1 MRKISLILVASLI
14 LALLA
19 GLGGCATYDFEEE
32 GTVIITPSEALE
44 LAENDNV
51 VLVDART
58 EVEYESYHVKGA
70 VCIPRNAIVTD
81 RPYPNML
88 APKVRIENVMSGR
101 GISNDT
107 LVLVYDNNNN
117 MDASRLWW
125 TLLVYGHENV
135 KIINGGV
142 NAIAKEGTEFV
153 QEVPEIKKAEFKAEE
168 LKTEYIAT
176 KEEIEGY
183 LNEPQEDI
191 VILDT
196 RTQEEFNA
204 GTIPG
209 SVLYNYENNNYSTGA
224 FKSPKDIQNDYTD
237 IGITP
242 DKTIVMFCKTSI
254 RGAQSFAALWNAG
267 YRNLKLY
274 DGAWVEWSGS
284 DEVPEEEPADT
295 PAPPPSSSDGS

>member
-1 MRKISLILVASLI
+1 MKGMEVEMRKISLILVASLI

-183 LNEPQEDI
+183 LNEPQENI
-191 VILDT
+191 VI
-196 RTQEEFNA
+196 
-204 GTIPG
+204 
-209 SVLYNYENNNYSTGA
+209 
-224 FKSPKDIQNDYTD
+224 
-237 IGITP
+237 
-242 DKTIVMFCKTSI
+242 
-254 RGAQSFAALWNAG
+254 
-267 YRNLKLY
+267 
-274 DGAWVEWSGS
+274 
-284 DEVPEEEPADT
+284 
-295 PAPPPSSSDGS
+295 

>member
-1 MRKISLILVASLI
+1 MRKISLILIVSLI
-14 LALLA
+14 LASFV
-19 GLGGCATYDFEEE
+19 GLTGCSSYDFADE
-32 GTVIITPSEALE
+32 GTVIISPSEALE
-44 LAENDNV
+44 LAKQDNV
-51 VLVDART
+51 VLVDARN
-58 EVEYESYHVKGA
+58 ENEYEAYHLEGA
-70 VCIPRNAIVTD
+70 VCIPRSEIVTD
-81 RPYPNML
+81 RPYINML
-88 APKVRIENVMSGR
+88 APKQRIEKVMGQR
-101 GISNDT
+101 GISNET
-107 LVLVYDNNNN
+107 LVIAYDNNNN

-135 KIINGGV
+135 KIINGGI
-142 NAIAKEGTEFV
+142 NALAKDGVEFV
-153 QEVPEIKKAEFKAEE
+153 QEIPEIEEVEFEATDPNK
-168 LKTEYIAT
+168 EYIAT

-196 RTQEEFNA
+196 RTQEEYSA

-224 FKSPKDIQNDYTD
+224 FKSPKDIQNDYID

-274 DGAWVEWSGS
+274 DGAWVEWSDS
-284 DEVPEEEPADT
+284 DEVPEEEPSDT